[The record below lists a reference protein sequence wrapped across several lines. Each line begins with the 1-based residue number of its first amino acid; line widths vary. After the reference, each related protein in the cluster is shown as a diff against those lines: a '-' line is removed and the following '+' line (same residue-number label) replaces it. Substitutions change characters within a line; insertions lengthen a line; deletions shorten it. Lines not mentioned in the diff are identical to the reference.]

1 MNLIF
6 ILFTI
11 MFFNND
17 SIVVVSAIL
26 VLGVFTY
33 TFYNNIFTTVHNT
46 SNTVEY
52 REVGVQTESLVNTA
66 PSTESI
72 SELSGSTNSFLWDL
86 FQVWLK
92 KLYGI
97 NGTDIVRTPTDVKVV
112 NWLCKL
118 NSSQSIPSSNEISG
132 SSESNI
138 QELVEVSDLI
148 YDNSESVQE
157 LVSLYDI
164 MDYTQY
170 GHAISQPN
178 AIFDHIFF
186 NNIHQYFIFINDII
200 LSVNPDLITPFI

>member
-1 MNLIF
+1 MNL

-33 TFYNNIFTTVHNT
+33 TFYNNIFTTVQNT

-52 REVGVQTESLVNTA
+52 KEVGVQTESLVNTA
-66 PSTESI
+66 PSTEPI
-72 SELSGSTNSFLWDL
+72 SELSESTNSFLWDL

-97 NGTDIVRTPTDVKVV
+97 NGSDIVRKPTDLKVV
-112 NWLCKL
+112 NWLYNL
-118 NSSQSIPSSNEISG
+118 NPSQSIPSSNIISS

-138 QELVEVSDLI
+138 VEVSDLI
-148 YDNSESVQE
+148 YDNSESVLE

-164 MDYTQY
+164 MDYTHY
-170 GHAISQPN
+170 GQAISQPN
-178 AIFDHIFF
+178 AIFDHIIV

-200 LSVNPDLITPFI
+200 LSVNPDLINPFI